1 LFISFTRNDIDP
13 TTPGAAGAGTYMVV
27 YLMVIP
33 FITSSMSAIAKWV
46 DDKGK
51 FTFFLMI

>member
-1 LFISFTRNDIDP
+1 MDP
-13 TTPGAAGAGTYMVV
+13 SLPGAADAGTYIVV

-33 FITSSMSAIAKWV
+33 FITSAVSCAAKWY

-51 FTFFLMI
+51 FSAFFFIQFGLSAL